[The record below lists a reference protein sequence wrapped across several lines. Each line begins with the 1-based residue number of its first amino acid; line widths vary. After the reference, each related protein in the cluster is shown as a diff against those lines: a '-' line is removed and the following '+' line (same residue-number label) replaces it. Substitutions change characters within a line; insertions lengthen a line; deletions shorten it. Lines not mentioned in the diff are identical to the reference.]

1 MRMSKSPKSAQ
12 GHGGKARTAVRLA
25 STYLRV
31 ASELDGNREEVERG
45 SQLLYDGLPVH
56 SLGEEQ
62 LCLAICEHLDRPCI
76 KVVSLLLED
85 LASAAGSDVAALRR
99 STPGLAQRLCCLA
112 DAVEDAVRES
122 RTFWLKLAA
131 ALAEQRAARPA
142 HTRLVRTSQC
152 LHCGK
157 RKLLAKA
164 WQTRA
169 YDPATRPACAGLVR
183 GVVSRERRAHFQ
195 ASTSWSTSR
204 SLAEA
209 RETLLSRF
217 GRRLRSPASTSI
229 IMQADV
235 RCGPFSKFA
244 VLSPKRCDTR
254 PRGLG
259 SKQSAR
265 ARPGALI

>member
-1 MRMSKSPKSAQ
+1 MDYKEALIKDHQKWLLKEPCSRPDLVVTKYDESKSGLFHLPAQ
-12 GHGGKARTAVRLA
+12 DWHKRVADDAARRLRDA
-25 STYLRV
+25 CLARAPPGRRSSPRQPAPGPEALAECV
-31 ASELDGNREEVERG
+31 ASELDGILQGVMHSEK
-45 SQLLYDGLPVH
+45 LLYDGLPVH

-62 LCLAICEHLDRPCI
+62 LCHAVTAHL
-76 KVVSLLLED
+76 
-85 LASAAGSDVAALRR
+85 G
-99 STPGLAQRLCCLA
+99 
-112 DAVEDAVRES
+112 
-122 RTFWLKLAA
+122 
-131 ALAEQRAARPA
+131 ARPA
-142 HTRLVRTSQC
+142 RTRLVRTSQC
-152 LHCGK
+152 LHHGR
-157 RKLLAKA
+157 RKLMAKA
-164 WQTRA
+164 WQTHA
-169 YDPATRPACAGLVR
+169 CDPATRPACAGLVR